1 MHPIAQHVPA
11 GREPTH
17 NHDARRYDIVS
28 WHPDVGDIQGLIDG
42 ELDAR
47 ARRTI
52 DAHLEQCP
60 RCMRVA
66 GRLRE
71 VAEAV
76 HAAGRVPVPA
86 DLEERILAA
95 VAAGGQCDDLTCAEC
110 TALASAYIDR
120 ELEGAERD
128 GFEAHVFTCESCYAT
143 LKQMER
149 AAEML
154 RETPRRPAP
163 ADLYQRITAAIADEQ
178 RAASIFTWRRVVA
191 AGVAVAAAAAVL
203 AALLVP
209 RGQAPDSPTPAPSVI
224 AEAPAETHAQPV
236 AEPEAP
242 AASVEPEADEPAP
255 AAAPAAR
262 HDSAP
267 VRAPRSSRPRTEIA
281 RAPGP
286 DVTPPAPARTPAT
299 LPAAPADAESA
310 TPAPSPTPTPR
321 PAVAPRPPAPS
332 PSPEPSPTLAPAASG
347 PSIGP
352 APAPTLAPPETVV
365 AVAPRNTGPATHVA
379 AAAAPDPA
387 PVTIASAGDDPVRI
401 ASVVPQQGASRTLYQ
416 ASSEPPAEA
425 QARANE
431 RIERAAERVRGGQ
444 APGWDDPRTGIEL
457 R

>member
-1 MHPIAQHVPA
+1 MRLA
-11 GREPTH
+11 GE
-17 NHDARRYDIVS
+17 
-28 WHPDVGDIQGLIDG
+28 
-42 ELDAR
+42 
-47 ARRTI
+47 
-52 DAHLEQCP
+52 
-60 RCMRVA
+60 
-66 GRLRE
+66 LRE

-86 DLEERILAA
+86 GLEERILGA
-95 VAAGGQCDDLTCAEC
+95 VAADGHCDDLTCAEC

-163 ADLYQRITAAIADEQ
+163 ADLYERITAAIAAEQ
-178 RAASIFTWRRVVA
+178 RAASIFTRRRVVA

-209 RGQAPDSPTPAPSVI
+209 HGQAPDGPTPAPSVI
-224 AEAPAETHAQPV
+224 AEAPAETHAQP
-236 AEPEAP
+236 AAQPKGPAPDIQPEANEPEPPAPP
-242 AASVEPEADEPAP
+242 AAHD
-255 AAAPAAR
+255 
-262 HDSAP
+262 DSAP
-267 VRAPRSSRPRTEIA
+267 ARAPRPSRPRTELA
-281 RAPGP
+281 RAPAA
-286 DVTPPAPARTPAT
+286 DVAPPAPVRTSATDVEPAS
-299 LPAAPADAESA
+299 APSDAESV
-310 TPAPSPTPTPR
+310 TPAPSPTPAPTPR
-321 PAVAPRPPAPS
+321 PAVAPQPPAPS
-332 PSPEPSPTLAPAASG
+332 PSPEPTLAPAGPG
-347 PSIGP
+347 PSVGP

-379 AAAAPDPA
+379 APAAPEPE
-387 PVTIASAGDDPVRI
+387 PVTVTTAGGEPVRI
-401 ASVVPQQGASRTLYQ
+401 ASVVPQQGASRTLYR